1 MKHNVHELKIWKR
14 SIDLVV
20 DVYKLTA
27 DFPKEERY
35 GLIAQARK
43 AAVSM
48 PSNIAEGAGR
58 ITDKDFCHFLGI
70 SNGSSYELMTQLIVA
85 RRLNL
90 ISEER
95 VKPILDNLDEV
106 QKMIYAL
113 QSKLTPADA

>member
-27 DFPKEERY
+27 EFPKEERY
-35 GLIAQARK
+35 GLISQARR

-70 SNGSSYELMTQLIVA
+70 SNGSSYELMTHLIVA
-85 RRLNL
+85 RRLGL
-90 ISEER
+90 ITEEQ
-95 VKPILDNLDEV
+95 VKPVLAELDEV
-106 QKMIYAL
+106 QKMIYAF
-113 QSKLTPADA
+113 QAKLSTAA